1 MQGMKDMRKD
11 IQAMEDLGF
20 SNKQIATIFDRRN
33 LGSDYG
39 FLRKNKFK
47 PFEIP
52 RGLVEAY
59 IRNAR
64 ENGYDNPMS
73 KETFNKINLIIRR
86 LSRISLDDPYPSLG
100 IELERMSTFSTGAL
114 PQMPM
119 PNIQPTA
126 QQINP
131 TTNLT
136 RTEQALLSPEE
147 QVIASRT

>member
-1 MQGMKDMRKD
+1 MICG
-11 IQAMEDLGF
+11 
-20 SNKQIATIFDRRN
+20 TIFDRRN

-52 RGLVEAY
+52 RGLVQAY

-73 KETFNKINLIIRR
+73 KETFNKIKLIIRR

-126 QQINP
+126 QQPNVSNFLSLRFSFCLFVLFCLNHHLHFFLIPNGHYNKHV
-131 TTNLT
+131 TN
-136 RTEQALLSPEE
+136 
-147 QVIASRT
+147 IYF